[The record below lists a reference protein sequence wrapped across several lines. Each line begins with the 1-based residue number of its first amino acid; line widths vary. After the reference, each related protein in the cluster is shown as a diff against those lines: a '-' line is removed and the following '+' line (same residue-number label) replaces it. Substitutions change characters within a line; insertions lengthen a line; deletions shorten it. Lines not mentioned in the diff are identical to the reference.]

1 MKNFKAINISEPAKK
16 DLQKIGEY
24 TQREWGLL
32 QKKYYLGLFKKF
44 FKTLS
49 HSVSNE
55 SIVSLG
61 KVRDEI
67 DMGLLSYNVQK
78 HVVFYRES
86 EQVFVIIRILH
97 SRMDPGK
104 HLNE

>member
-1 MKNFKAINISEPAKK
+1 MKNFKSINISDPAKE
-16 DLQKIGEY
+16 DLQEIGEY
-24 TQREWGLL
+24 TKNKWGSL
-32 QKKYYLGLFKKF
+32 QKKYYLGFFRKF

-67 DMGLLSYNVQK
+67 NMGLLSYNVQK

-86 EQVFVIIRILH
+86 EQEFLIIRILH
-97 SRMDPGK
+97 SRMDPGR
-104 HLNE
+104 HLHE